1 MDAILHLMPLLLI
14 ALSVALALLAWGARQ
29 RRVQLAIDAGFEGLR
44 ITDGEPPLRGADLRV
59 VAERR
64 MLMTAQSQDGFGPT
78 ASHEVRSEYFLYC
91 VGPGPSWF
99 LVIALVN
106 DRGWWRTIDVDWIVR
121 PLDDA
126 RMRGALVGDAEALRA
141 AGLIAD
147 T

>member
-14 ALSVALALLAWGARQ
+14 GVSVVLVLLTWGARQ
-29 RRVQLAIDAGFEGLR
+29 RRVQQAIDAGFEVLR

-78 ASHEVRSEYFLYC
+78 SSNEVRSEYFLYC

-99 LVIALVN
+99 LAIALVN

-121 PLDDA
+121 ALDET
-126 RMRGALVGDAEALRA
+126 RMRGALAGDAEALRA